1 MTFEVNSCTSYFSPK
16 IWCHILFWDQMLST
30 ANAALTSQVYPFSMF
45 CLELYEIRN
54 SELQVSYSVVGS
66 IPGFTEI

>member
-1 MTFEVNSCTSYFSPK
+1 
-16 IWCHILFWDQMLST
+16 MLST